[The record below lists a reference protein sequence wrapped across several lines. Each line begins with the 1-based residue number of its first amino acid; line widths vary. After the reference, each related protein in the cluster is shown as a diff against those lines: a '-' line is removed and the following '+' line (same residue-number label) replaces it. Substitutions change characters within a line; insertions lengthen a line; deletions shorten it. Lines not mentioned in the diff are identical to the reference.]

1 MTGELLPLAETPVP
15 TPNIQGPLFEQS
27 VGAENNPLFD
37 LLHIFLKQTQA
48 RLDDVYEKLVVFAGV
63 ADVTEQHGNESANNR
78 ADVEALQKFLVS
90 KGYKGTPIVDGVA
103 GTATVEA
110 IKAFQRAVGL
120 KADGKCGPKTK
131 AAVVAPQ
138 FDTEPH
144 ADASPGEQTACLRCQ
159 FILQAIVLPRQPRD
173 KHRKS

>member
-1 MTGELLPLAETPVP
+1 M
-15 TPNIQGPLFEQS
+15 
-27 VGAENNPLFD
+27 
-37 LLHIFLKQTQA
+37 
-48 RLDDVYEKLVVFAGV
+48 FAGV
-63 ADVTEQHGNESANNR
+63 ADGANNR

-103 GTATVEA
+103 GAATVEG

-120 KADGKCGPKTK
+120 TADGKCGPKTK

-144 ADASPGEQTACLRCQ
+144 ADASPGKKTPFLRYHFNAKNDHVTKTASGQT
-159 FILQAIVLPRQPRD
+159 
-173 KHRKS
+173 